1 MRQFP
6 AITGENALPVLQAL
20 VDHVRSDQ
28 ITIVGGPVR
37 IVETSQGRSI
47 IFEPD
52 SNRFIGAFRVSSVG
66 PLRFQIGEGMVNG
79 EVPVIDGRDLA
90 GLNAKGEPHPEGRP
104 SLEIEDTPEG
114 RRSYICLQI
123 ANAPA
128 EGGGGGDRATSLGVM
143 SPAQL
148 AAEGPALTVIHRKD
162 LPKEVP
168 YGLDEEGRGLRPI
181 AQLTWNESRSRVD
194 RVRQILH
201 FDQEYRP
208 PRGSDPRPE
217 WRNAG

>member
-20 VDHVRSDQ
+20 VDHVRNDQ
-28 ITIVGGPVR
+28 ITIIGGPVR
-37 IVETSQGRSI
+37 IVETQQGRSI

-52 SNRFIGAFRVSSVG
+52 SNRFIGAFRVSTVG

-79 EVPVIDGRDLA
+79 EVPIVEGRDLA
-90 GLNAKGEPHPEGRP
+90 GLKPDGSPHPEGRP
-104 SLEIEDTPEG
+104 SLLVEDPPEG
-114 RRSYICLQI
+114 RRSYLCLQV
-123 ANAPA
+123 AKEP
-128 EGGGGGDRATSLGVM
+128 EQGGGGNDGASLGVLTR
-143 SPAQL
+143 AQL
-148 AAEGPALTVIHRKD
+148 AGTDPALTVVHRKE
-162 LPKEVP
+162 LPKDVP
-168 YGLDEEGRGLRPI
+168 FGLDEEGRGLRPI
-181 AQLTWNESRSRVD
+181 AQLTWDESRSRVD

-201 FDQEYRP
+201 FDQEYRA